1 MDNESVRNIIKDVV
15 SLLIEETLLECNED
29 ATKED
34 YMNAID
40 RITDKALKKLGTK
53 FDKKFQNDAEDLL
66 KEKML
71 QGFDIGIECKGKSR
85 EYEMTFEGTA
95 SHISTPLEDRL
106 FESALYHG
114 VGDTIEELLDSMFN
128 KKGMNKY
135 KKKRPKK

>member
-1 MDNESVRNIIKDVV
+1 MDNEFVRDIIKDVV

-29 ATKED
+29 ITKED
-34 YMNAID
+34 YMCAID

-53 FDKKFQNDAEDLL
+53 FDKKFQNDTENLL
-66 KEKML
+66 KQKMS
-71 QGFDIGIECKGKSR
+71 QGFDIGIECKGKGR